1 MPMSLEHLKVLD
13 LTIHLS
19 GPYCAMVLA
28 DHGADVVKIENPDG
42 GDDMRRTPP
51 FTGGESAP
59 FMLWN
64 RNKRSVALDLK
75 SSGDLATFRSMAAIA
90 DVVIE
95 SFRPGTAKRLGI
107 GYEDLSALNPR
118 LIYCSLSGFGQT
130 GPYSSRAGFD
140 LIASGM
146 SGLMSI
152 NGPADGPPFRIPI
165 PITDLGGGL
174 NGAIGILAALAA
186 RERTGLGQHVDTSLF
201 ESGLSLG
208 VYEAAGVF
216 ATGEVPER
224 LGQGHRGS
232 APYQLFPTADGFM
245 NIGCANE
252 RFWELTCGVLGCTH
266 LTADPRF
273 ATKPDRVRNIAA
285 LVEALT
291 PYFERGTTAHW
302 CTKLE
307 AAGVPAGPVL
317 NHVEALSDPHC
328 LARDMVQEVE
338 HPAAGRS
345 KTLGIPVK
353 LSRTGGAI
361 RRPAP
366 MLGEHTAEV
375 IAEWLGT
382 GDGVRE
388 EDRAALAS

>member
-13 LTIHLS
+13 LTTHLS
-19 GPYCAMVLA
+19 GPYCAMILA
-28 DHGADVVKIENPDG
+28 DHGADVVKVERPEG
-42 GDDMRRTPP
+42 GDDMRGTPP
-51 FTGGESAP
+51 FVGGESAP

-64 RNKRSVALDLK
+64 RNKRSVTLDLK
-75 SSGDLATFRSMAAIA
+75 SAGDLATFKALAAGA
-90 DVVIE
+90 DVAIE
-95 SFRPGTAKRLGI
+95 SFKPGTAERLGI
-107 GYEDLSALNPR
+107 GYETLSSLNPR
-118 LIYCSLSGFGQT
+118 LVYCSISGFGQT
-130 GPYSSRAGFD
+130 GPYASRGGFD

-152 NGPADGPPFRIPI
+152 NGPAEGPPFRIPI
-165 PITDLGGGL
+165 PMTDLGAGL

-232 APYQLFPTADGFM
+232 APYQLFPTADSYM
-245 NIGCANE
+245 NIGCAND
-252 RFWELTCGVLGCTH
+252 RFWELTCEVLDCTH
-266 LTADPRF
+266 LTGDPRF

-291 PYFERGTTAHW
+291 PYFERETTAHW
-302 CTKLE
+302 CAKLE
-307 AAGVPAGPVL
+307 AVGVPAGPVM

-366 MLGEHTAEV
+366 MLGEHTGEV

-382 GDGVRE
+382 GAA
-388 EDRAALAS
+388 DRVASGD

>member
-13 LTIHLS
+13 LTTHLS

-28 DHGADVVKIENPDG
+28 DHGADVVKIERPG
-42 GDDMRRTPP
+42 SGDDMRGTPP
-51 FTGGESAP
+51 FVGGESAP

-64 RNKRSVALDLK
+64 RNKRSVALNLK
-75 SSGDLATFRSMAAIA
+75 SPEDLATFRSMAAIA

-95 SFRPGTAKRLGI
+95 NFKPGTAKRLGI
-107 GYEDLSALNPR
+107 GYDALAAGNPR
-118 LIYCSLSGFGQT
+118 LVYCSISGFGHT
-130 GPYSSRAGFD
+130 GPYAARGGFD
-140 LIASGM
+140 LIAAGM

-165 PITDLGGGL
+165 PMTDLGAGL

-232 APYQLFPTADGFM
+232 APYQLFPTADSYM
-245 NIGCANE
+245 TIGCANDH
-252 RFWELTCGVLGCTH
+252 FWKLTCDVLGCPH
-266 LTADPRF
+266 LTGDPRF
-273 ATKPDRVRNIAA
+273 ATKPDRVRNVAA

-291 PYFERGTTAHW
+291 PYFKRETTAHW
-302 CTKLE
+302 CAELE
-307 AAGVPAGPVL
+307 AAGVPAGPVM
-317 NHVEALSDPHC
+317 NHVEALSDPHSV
-328 LARDMVQEVE
+328 ARDMVQEVD

-353 LSRTGGAI
+353 LSQTAGAI

-366 MLGEHTAEV
+366 MLGEHTEEV
-375 IAEWLGT
+375 IAEWLGA
-382 GDGVRE
+382 GDETRVA
-388 EDRAALAS
+388 RAG

>member
-19 GPYCAMVLA
+19 GPYCAMILA
-28 DHGADVVKIENPDG
+28 DHGADVVKVERPDG
-42 GDDMRRTPP
+42 GDDMRGTPP

-75 SSGDLATFRSMAAIA
+75 SPGDLATFKAMAGLA

-95 SFRPGTAKRLGI
+95 SFKPGTADRIGI
-107 GYEDLSALNPR
+107 GYEALSALNPR
-118 LIYCSLSGFGQT
+118 LVYCSISGFGQT
-130 GPYSSRAGFD
+130 GPYSSRGGFD

-165 PITDLGGGL
+165 PITDLGAGL

-186 RERTGLGQHVDTSLF
+186 REQTGLGQHVDTSLF

-232 APYQLFPTADGFM
+232 APYQLFPTADGYL
-245 NIGCANE
+245 NIGCAND
-252 RFWELTCGVLGCTH
+252 RFWELTCGVLGCAH
-266 LTADPRF
+266 LAADPRF

-291 PYFERGTTAHW
+291 PFFERETTAHW
-302 CTKLE
+302 CGKLE
-307 AAGVPAGPVL
+307 AVGVPAGPVM

-328 LARDMVQEVE
+328 LARGMVQEVE

-366 MLGEHTAEV
+366 MLGEHTGEV

-382 GDGVRE
+382 GGQA
-388 EDRAALAS
+388 RAASGD

>member
-13 LTIHLS
+13 LTTHLS

-28 DHGADVVKIENPDG
+28 DHGADVVKVERPEG

-51 FTGGESAP
+51 FVGGESAP

-64 RNKRSVALDLK
+64 RNKRSVALNLK
-75 SSGDLATFRSMAAIA
+75 SAADLATFRSMAAIA
-90 DVVIE
+90 DVMIE
-95 SFRPGTAKRLGI
+95 NFRPGTAERLGI
-107 GYEDLSALNPR
+107 GYDALAASNPR
-118 LIYCSLSGFGQT
+118 LVYCSISGFGHT
-130 GPYSSRAGFD
+130 GPYAPRGGFD
-140 LIASGM
+140 LIAAGM

-165 PITDLGGGL
+165 PMTDLGAGL

-232 APYQLFPTADGFM
+232 APYQLFPTADSYM
-245 NIGCANE
+245 TIGCANDH
-252 RFWELTCGVLGCTH
+252 FWKLTCDVLGCPH
-266 LTADPRF
+266 LTGDPRF
-273 ATKPDRVRNIAA
+273 ATKPDRVGNVAA

-291 PYFERGTTAHW
+291 PYFKRETTAHW
-302 CTKLE
+302 CGKLE
-307 AAGVPAGPVL
+307 AVGVPAGPVM
-317 NHVEALSDPHC
+317 NHVEALSDPHSV
-328 LARDMVQEVE
+328 ARDMVQEVD

-353 LSRTGGAI
+353 LSRTAGAI
-361 RRPAP
+361 RRAAP
-366 MLGEHTAEV
+366 MLGEHNGEV
-375 IAEWLGT
+375 LAEWLGA
-382 GDGVRE
+382 GDETRVAQAG
-388 EDRAALAS
+388 

>member
-13 LTIHLS
+13 LTTHLS

-28 DHGADVVKIENPDG
+28 DHGADVVKIERPEG

-51 FTGGESAP
+51 FVGGESAP

-64 RNKRSVALDLK
+64 RNKRSVALNLK
-75 SSGDLATFRSMAAIA
+75 SAADLATFRSMAAIA
-90 DVVIE
+90 DVMIE
-95 SFRPGTAKRLGI
+95 NFRPGTAERLGI
-107 GYEDLSALNPR
+107 GYDALAASNPR
-118 LIYCSLSGFGQT
+118 LVYCSISGFGHT
-130 GPYSSRAGFD
+130 GPYSPRGGFD
-140 LIASGM
+140 LIAAGM

-165 PITDLGGGL
+165 PMTDLGAGL

-232 APYQLFPTADGFM
+232 APYQLFPTADSYM
-245 NIGCANE
+245 TIGCANDH
-252 RFWELTCGVLGCTH
+252 FWKLTCDVLGCPH
-266 LTADPRF
+266 LTGDPRF
-273 ATKPDRVRNIAA
+273 TTKPDRVRNVAA

-291 PYFERGTTAHW
+291 PYFKRETTAHW
-302 CTKLE
+302 CGKLE
-307 AAGVPAGPVL
+307 AAGVPAGPVM
-317 NHVEALSDPHC
+317 NHVEALSDPHSV
-328 LARDMVQEVE
+328 ARGMVQEVD

-345 KTLGIPVK
+345 RTLGIPVK
-353 LSRTGGAI
+353 LSRTAGAI

-366 MLGEHTAEV
+366 MLGEHTGEV
-375 IAEWLGT
+375 IAEWLE
-382 GDGVRE
+382 GDETRVAQAG
-388 EDRAALAS
+388 

>member
-13 LTIHLS
+13 LTTHLS

-28 DHGADVVKIENPDG
+28 DHGADVVKVERPEG
-42 GDDMRRTPP
+42 GDDMRKTPP
-51 FTGGESAP
+51 FVAGESAP

-64 RNKRSVALDLK
+64 RNKRSVALNLK
-75 SSGDLATFRSMAAIA
+75 SPEDLATFRSMASIA

-95 SFRPGTAKRLGI
+95 NFRPGTAKRLGI
-107 GYEDLSALNPR
+107 GYDALAAGNPR
-118 LIYCSLSGFGQT
+118 LVYCSISGFGHT
-130 GPYSSRAGFD
+130 GPYAPRGGFD
-140 LIASGM
+140 LIAAGM

-165 PITDLGGGL
+165 PMTDLGAGL

-232 APYQLFPTADGFM
+232 APYQLFPTADSYM
-245 NIGCANE
+245 TIGCANDH
-252 RFWELTCGVLGCTH
+252 FWKLTCDVLGCPH
-266 LTADPRF
+266 LTGDPRF
-273 ATKPDRVRNIAA
+273 ATKPDRVTNVAA

-291 PYFERGTTAHW
+291 PYFKRETTAHW
-302 CTKLE
+302 CGKLE
-307 AAGVPAGPVL
+307 AVGVPAGPVM
-317 NHVEALSDPHC
+317 NHVEALSDPHSV
-328 LARDMVQEVE
+328 ARDMVREVD

-353 LSRTGGAI
+353 LSETPGAI

-366 MLGEHTAEV
+366 MLGEHTGEV
-375 IAEWLGT
+375 IAEWLGAGGET
-382 GDGVRE
+382 RVA
-388 EDRAALAS
+388 RAG

>member
-13 LTIHLS
+13 LTTHLS

-28 DHGADVVKIENPDG
+28 DHGADVVKIERPEG
-42 GDDMRRTPP
+42 GDDMRKTPP
-51 FTGGESAP
+51 FVGGESAP

-64 RNKRSVALDLK
+64 RNKRSVALNLK
-75 SSGDLATFRSMAAIA
+75 SAADLATFRSMAAIA

-95 SFRPGTAKRLGI
+95 NFRPGTAERLGI
-107 GYEDLSALNPR
+107 GYDALAAGNPR
-118 LIYCSLSGFGQT
+118 LVYCSISGFGHT
-130 GPYSSRAGFD
+130 GPYAPRGGFD
-140 LIASGM
+140 LIAAGM

-165 PITDLGGGL
+165 PMTDLGAGL

-232 APYQLFPTADGFM
+232 APYQLFPTADSYM
-245 NIGCANE
+245 TIGCANDH
-252 RFWELTCGVLGCTH
+252 FWKLTCDVLGCPH
-266 LTADPRF
+266 LTGDPRF
-273 ATKPDRVRNIAA
+273 ATKPDRVRNVAA

-291 PYFERGTTAHW
+291 PYFKRETTAHW
-302 CTKLE
+302 CGKLE
-307 AAGVPAGPVL
+307 AVGVPAGPVM
-317 NHVEALSDPHC
+317 NHVEALSDPHSV
-328 LARDMVQEVE
+328 ARDMVQEVD

-345 KTLGIPVK
+345 KTLGVPVK
-353 LSRTGGAI
+353 LSGTPGAV

-366 MLGEHTAEV
+366 MLGEHTGEV
-375 IAEWLGT
+375 IAEWLGA
-382 GDGVRE
+382 GDETPVAQAG
-388 EDRAALAS
+388 

>member
-1 MPMSLEHLKVLD
+1 MPMSLEHLRVLD

-19 GPYCAMVLA
+19 GPYCAMILA
-28 DHGADVVKIENPDG
+28 DHGADVVKVENPKG
-42 GDDMRRTPP
+42 GDDMRGTPP

-75 SSGDLATFRSMAAIA
+75 SPGELATFKAMAAVA

-95 SFRPGTAKRLGI
+95 SFRPGTAARLGI
-107 GYEDLSALNPR
+107 GCETLCALNPR
-118 LIYCSLSGFGQT
+118 LVYCSISGFGQT

-152 NGPADGPPFRIPI
+152 NGPAGGPPYRIPI

-232 APYQLFPTADGFM
+232 APYQLFSTADGHI
-245 NIGCANE
+245 NIGCAND
-252 RFWELTCGVLGCTH
+252 RFWEQTCEVLGCTH
-266 LTADPRF
+266 LAEDPRF

-291 PYFERGTTAHW
+291 PFFERETTAHW
-302 CTKLE
+302 CAMLE
-307 AAGVPAGPVL
+307 AAGVPAGPVM

-338 HPAAGRS
+338 HPAAGRM
-345 KTLGIPVK
+345 KTLGVPVK

-366 MLGEHTAEV
+366 MLGEHTDEV
-375 IAEWLGT
+375 IAEWLGA
-382 GDGVRE
+382 G
-388 EDRAALAS
+388 DRARAASGN

>member
-19 GPYCAMVLA
+19 GPYCAMILA
-28 DHGADVVKIENPDG
+28 DHGADVAKVEHPDG

-51 FTGGESAP
+51 FVNGESAP

-64 RNKRSVALDLK
+64 RNKRSVVLDLK
-75 SSGDLATFRSMAAIA
+75 SLGDLATFKSMATVA

-95 SFRPGTAKRLGI
+95 SFKPGTAERLGI
-107 GYEDLSALNPR
+107 GYKALSALNPR
-118 LIYCSLSGFGQT
+118 LVYCSISGFGQT
-130 GPYSSRAGFD
+130 GPYASRGGFD

-146 SGLMSI
+146 SGLMSV

-165 PITDLGGGL
+165 PITDLGAGL

-201 ESGLSLG
+201 ESGLSLC

-232 APYQLFPTADGFM
+232 APYQLFPTADGYM
-245 NIGCANE
+245 NIGCAND
-252 RFWELTCGVLGCTH
+252 RFWVLTCEVLGCPH
-266 LTADPRF
+266 LTEDSRF
-273 ATKPDRVRNIAA
+273 LTKPDRVRNIAA
-285 LVEALT
+285 LVGALT
-291 PYFERGTTAHW
+291 PYFQRETTAHW
-302 CTKLE
+302 CSKLE
-307 AAGVPAGPVL
+307 AAGVPAGPVM
-317 NHVEALSDPHC
+317 NHVEALSDPHS

-338 HPAAGRS
+338 HTAAGRM

-366 MLGEHTAEV
+366 MLGEHTDEV
-375 IAEWLGT
+375 MAEWLGA
-382 GDGVRE
+382 GDE
-388 EDRAALAS
+388 SRAASAG

>member
-13 LTIHLS
+13 LTTHLS

-28 DHGADVVKIENPDG
+28 DHGADVVKIERPEG

-51 FTGGESAP
+51 FVGGESAP

-64 RNKRSVALDLK
+64 RNKRSVALNLK
-75 SSGDLATFRSMAAIA
+75 SAADLATFKSMAAIA
-90 DVVIE
+90 DVMIE
-95 SFRPGTAKRLGI
+95 NFRPGTAERLGI
-107 GYEDLSALNPR
+107 GYDALAARNPR
-118 LIYCSLSGFGQT
+118 LVYCSISGFGHT
-130 GPYSSRAGFD
+130 GPYSPRGGFD
-140 LIASGM
+140 LIAAGM

-152 NGPADGPPFRIPI
+152 NGPAEGPPFRIPI
-165 PITDLGGGL
+165 PMTDLGAGL

-232 APYQLFPTADGFM
+232 APYQLFPTADSYM
-245 NIGCANE
+245 TIGCANDH
-252 RFWELTCGVLGCTH
+252 FWKLTCDVLGCPH
-266 LTADPRF
+266 LTGDSRF
-273 ATKPDRVRNIAA
+273 ATKPDRVRNVAA

-291 PYFERGTTAHW
+291 PYFKRETTAHW
-302 CTKLE
+302 CGKLE
-307 AAGVPAGPVL
+307 AVGVPAGPVM
-317 NHVEALSDPHC
+317 NHVEALSDPHSV
-328 LARDMVQEVE
+328 ARDMVQEVD

-345 KTLGIPVK
+345 KTLGVPVK
-353 LSRTGGAI
+353 LSGTPGAI

-366 MLGEHTAEV
+366 MLGEHTGEV
-375 IAEWLGT
+375 IAEWLGA
-382 GDGVRE
+382 GE
-388 EDRAALAS
+388 ETSVAQAG

>member
-13 LTIHLS
+13 LTTHLS

-28 DHGADVVKIENPDG
+28 DHGADVVKIERPEG

-51 FTGGESAP
+51 FVGGESAP

-64 RNKRSVALDLK
+64 RNKRSVALNLK
-75 SSGDLATFRSMAAIA
+75 SAADLATFRSMAAIA
-90 DVVIE
+90 DVMIE
-95 SFRPGTAKRLGI
+95 NFRPSTAERLGI
-107 GYEDLSALNPR
+107 GYDALAAGNPR
-118 LIYCSLSGFGQT
+118 LVYCSISGFGHT
-130 GPYSSRAGFD
+130 GPYAPRGGFD
-140 LIASGM
+140 LIAAGM

-165 PITDLGGGL
+165 PMTDLGAGL

-232 APYQLFPTADGFM
+232 APYQLFPTADSYM
-245 NIGCANE
+245 TIGCANDH
-252 RFWELTCGVLGCTH
+252 FWKLTCDVLGCPH
-266 LTADPRF
+266 LTGDPRF
-273 ATKPDRVRNIAA
+273 ATKPDRVGNVAA

-291 PYFERGTTAHW
+291 PYFKRETTAHW
-302 CTKLE
+302 CGKLE
-307 AAGVPAGPVL
+307 AAGVPAGPVM
-317 NHVEALSDPHC
+317 NHVEALSDPHSV
-328 LARDMVQEVE
+328 ARDMVQEVD

-345 KTLGIPVK
+345 KTLGVPVK
-353 LSRTGGAI
+353 LSGTPGAV

-366 MLGEHTAEV
+366 MLGEHTGEV
-375 IAEWLGT
+375 IAEWLGA
-382 GDGVRE
+382 GDETPVAQAG
-388 EDRAALAS
+388 

>member
-13 LTIHLS
+13 LTTHLS

-28 DHGADVVKIENPDG
+28 DHGADVVKVERPQG

-51 FTGGESAP
+51 FVGGESAP
-59 FMLWN
+59 FMVWN

-75 SSGDLATFRSMAAIA
+75 TPGDHSTFMEMAAVA

-95 SFRPGTAKRLGI
+95 NFKPGTACRLMI
-107 GYEDLSALNPR
+107 DYVSLSAVNPR
-118 LIYCSLSGFGQT
+118 LVYCSISGFGQT
-130 GPYSSRAGFD
+130 GPYAPRGGFD

-152 NGPADGPPFRIPI
+152 NGPVDGPPFRIPI
-165 PITDLGGGL
+165 PMTDLGAGL
-174 NGAIGILAALAA
+174 NGVIGILAAIAA
-186 RERTGLGQHVDTSLF
+186 RERTGCGQHVDTSLF

-216 ATGEVPER
+216 TNGEVPER

-232 APYQLFPTADGFM
+232 APYQLFPTADGYM
-245 NIGCANE
+245 TIGCAND
-252 RFWELTCGVLGCTH
+252 RFWALTCAVLDCTH
-266 LTADPRF
+266 LAEDPRF
-273 ATKPDRVRNIAA
+273 ATKPDRVRNVTA

-291 PYFERGTTAHW
+291 PYFERETTAHW
-302 CTKLE
+302 CAKLD
-307 AAGVPAGPVL
+307 AAGVPAGPVM

-328 LARDMVQEVE
+328 LARGMVQEVE
-338 HPAAGRS
+338 HPTAGRM

-353 LSRTGGAI
+353 LSRTAGAI

-366 MLGEHTAEV
+366 MLGEHTEEV
-375 IAEWLGT
+375 IAEWLGA
-382 GDGVRE
+382 GDD
-388 EDRAALAS
+388 DRTAAAD

>member
-13 LTIHLS
+13 LTTHLS

-28 DHGADVVKIENPDG
+28 DHGADVVKIERPEG

-51 FTGGESAP
+51 FVGGESAP

-64 RNKRSVALDLK
+64 RNKRSVALNLK
-75 SSGDLATFRSMAAIA
+75 SAADLATFRSMAAIA
-90 DVVIE
+90 DVMIE
-95 SFRPGTAKRLGI
+95 NFRPGTAERLGI
-107 GYEDLSALNPR
+107 GYDVLAASNPR
-118 LIYCSLSGFGQT
+118 LVYCSISGFGHT
-130 GPYSSRAGFD
+130 GPYAPRGGFD
-140 LIASGM
+140 LIAAGM

-165 PITDLGGGL
+165 PMTDLGAGL

-216 ATGEVPER
+216 ATGEMPER

-232 APYQLFPTADGFM
+232 APYQLFPTADSYM
-245 NIGCANE
+245 TIGCANDH
-252 RFWELTCGVLGCTH
+252 FWKLTCDVLGCPH
-266 LTADPRF
+266 LTGDPRF
-273 ATKPDRVRNIAA
+273 ATKPDRVRNVAA

-291 PYFERGTTAHW
+291 PYFKRETTAHW
-302 CTKLE
+302 CGKLE
-307 AAGVPAGPVL
+307 AVGVPAGPVM
-317 NHVEALSDPHC
+317 NHVEALSDPHSV
-328 LARDMVQEVE
+328 ARDMVQEVD

-353 LSRTGGAI
+353 LSRTAGAI
-361 RRPAP
+361 RRAAP
-366 MLGEHTAEV
+366 MLGEHNGEV
-375 IAEWLGT
+375 IAEWLGV
-382 GDGVRE
+382 GDETRVAQVG
-388 EDRAALAS
+388 

>member
-1 MPMSLEHLKVLD
+1 
-13 LTIHLS
+13 
-19 GPYCAMVLA
+19 
-28 DHGADVVKIENPDG
+28 
-42 GDDMRRTPP
+42 
-51 FTGGESAP
+51 
-59 FMLWN
+59 
-64 RNKRSVALDLK
+64 
-75 SSGDLATFRSMAAIA
+75 
-90 DVVIE
+90 
-95 SFRPGTAKRLGI
+95 
-107 GYEDLSALNPR
+107 
-118 LIYCSLSGFGQT
+118 
-130 GPYSSRAGFD
+130 
-140 LIASGM
+140 M

-165 PITDLGGGL
+165 PITDLGAGL

-232 APYQLFPTADGFM
+232 APYQLFPTADSYM
-245 NIGCANE
+245 TIGCAND
-252 RFWELTCGVLGCTH
+252 RFWELTCEVLGCPH
-266 LTADPRF
+266 LAADPRF
-273 ATKPDRVRNIAA
+273 ATKPDRVANIAA

-291 PYFERGTTAHW
+291 PYFERETTAHW
-302 CTKLE
+302 CERLE

-338 HPAAGRS
+338 HPAAGRM
-345 KTLGIPVK
+345 KTLGVPVK
-353 LSRTGGAI
+353 LSRTAGAI

-366 MLGEHTAEV
+366 MLGEHNAEV
-375 IAEWLGT
+375 IAEWLGA
-382 GDGVRE
+382 GDLAQ
-388 EDRAALAS
+388 AASGD

>member
-13 LTIHLS
+13 LTTHLS

-28 DHGADVVKIENPDG
+28 DHGADVVKIERPEG

-51 FTGGESAP
+51 FVGGESAP

-64 RNKRSVALDLK
+64 RNKRSVALNLK
-75 SSGDLATFRSMAAIA
+75 SAADLATFKSMAAIA

-95 SFRPGTAKRLGI
+95 NFRPGTAERLGI
-107 GYEDLSALNPR
+107 GFDALAAGNPR
-118 LIYCSLSGFGQT
+118 LVYCSISGFGHT
-130 GPYSSRAGFD
+130 GPYSPRGGFD
-140 LIASGM
+140 LIAAGM

-165 PITDLGGGL
+165 PMTDLGAGL

-232 APYQLFPTADGFM
+232 APYQLFATADSYM
-245 NIGCANE
+245 TIGCANDH
-252 RFWELTCGVLGCTH
+252 FWKLTCDVLGCPH
-266 LTADPRF
+266 LTGDPRF
-273 ATKPDRVRNIAA
+273 ATKPDRVRNVAA

-291 PYFERGTTAHW
+291 PYFKRETTAHW
-302 CTKLE
+302 CGKLE
-307 AAGVPAGPVL
+307 AVGVPAGPVM
-317 NHVEALSDPHC
+317 NHVEALSDPHSV
-328 LARDMVQEVE
+328 ARDMVQEVD

-345 KTLGIPVK
+345 KTLGVPVK
-353 LSRTGGAI
+353 LSGTPGAV

-366 MLGEHTAEV
+366 MLGEHTGEV
-375 IAEWLGT
+375 IAQWLGT
-382 GDGVRE
+382 GDEPRVA
-388 EDRAALAS
+388 RAG